1 MLRLL
6 CTLRRSCRRQGMLQL
21 LLSRQRGLLVFK
33 LPLLRRLLLP
43 TRLLLLLLL
52 PVSLLRQRFLLLL
65 LLLLLLLGRCAML
78 PALMRLR
85 LLARVPTIMLL

>member
-65 LLLLLLLGRCAML
+65 LLLLLGRCAML